1 MRPYRNTYGRQRRK
15 KKKPP
20 LRIFENFYQHAF
32 GTFTKPHKPTH
43 NPSFAKEP
51 NFTSSTKNSNF
62 AKVKNSNF
70 FISFLLLLT
79 YTFGF
84 AHNLIPHCQELAT
97 GQQQNISHH
106 HHKHHDHK
114 SDVKPSSKHD
124 HIVHEGHYDENIYDL
139 IVCFLSEMEHPAD
152 DDCHVSHYIQ
162 TNLNNDLTKQVS
174 KTKIIAI
181 LVSVFSFTDQRK
193 SLSEY
198 NSEDA
203 VQYSS
208 PPLGNSPNRGPPS
221 ISC

>member
-1 MRPYRNTYGRQRRK
+1 MHNTAYSLWRENGSLQGFRFVA
-15 KKKPP
+15 KP
-20 LRIFENFYQHAF
+20 QM
-32 GTFTKPHKPTH
+32 PTL

-51 NFTSSTKNSNF
+51 NFASSTKNSNF
-62 AKVKNSNF
+62 AKVKNPKF

-84 AHNLIPHCQELAT
+84 AHDLIPHCQELAI
-97 GQQQNISHH
+97 GEKQNISHH
-106 HHKHHDHK
+106 HHEHHQHEP
-114 SDVKPSSKHD
+114 DVKLSSEHD

-139 IVCFLSEMEHPAD
+139 IVCILSELEHPAD
-152 DDCHVSHYIQ
+152 DDCHVSHYIP
-162 TNLNNDLTKQVS
+162 TKLNTDLTKQVS

-181 LVSVFSFTDQRK
+181 LVSVFSLTDQRK
-193 SLSEY
+193 SLYEY
-198 NSEDA
+198 NSEVA